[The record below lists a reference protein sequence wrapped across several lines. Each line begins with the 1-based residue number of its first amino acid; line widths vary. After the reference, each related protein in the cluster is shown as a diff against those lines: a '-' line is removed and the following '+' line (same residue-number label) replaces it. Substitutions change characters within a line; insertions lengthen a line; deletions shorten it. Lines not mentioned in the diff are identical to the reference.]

1 MYKKIFTVL
10 FLAVL
15 CFTLSFALSI
25 NAKAAD
31 ATSQNVLDANTYG
44 AVGDGTTDNTEVFQR
59 MINVAGIDDSS
70 IQLSKG
76 IYRLANS
83 LTIPSNITLSFDAG
97 AIISMDLSN
106 ILTVNGTI
114 NAGISQ
120 IFTDTSLVKGGKVAS
135 GVYPQWF
142 GATGNGTT
150 NDTKAVQAA
159 IDFSAS
165 LQGNNVVVIPDGI
178 YNVKNLWYKQGM
190 SIRGNGANSI
200 LKANE
205 TSIAWNYILNCENIT
220 GVKIDGVT
228 FDGNK
233 GIVPGDD
240 QSGIFNLLINT
251 CSDVSITN
259 CTFQHNWYL
268 GICVMSSNGLLFDS
282 NRFLD
287 LDCGILTSGYPSNNM
302 VINGNYL
309 DGAIMSEP
317 ISIYGMK
324 EGYHNNITITNN
336 TIKNHTAGSG
346 ILLRAVK
353 NVLVKNNTIDNNCTG
368 ILCTTINYNGVDY
381 GVYNATIEDNTILNS
396 VYEGIL
402 LKNISD
408 SKILNNRIENAGTYG
423 ILTFYVSN
431 CDLGTNK
438 VINSNAKVSTGV
450 GGILIN
456 GLKNSRVYSNEIS
469 VNKTDVT
476 YRGMIYLSGTASI
489 IEGNT
494 FTSNIGYPSTIKVYG
509 ADATRVMNNT
519 FDEASTFDDRK
530 VSSVSVTGSATIKV
544 SKTSATGVQYKA
556 TVFDQ
561 YGSSMTN
568 QNVIWSVTSLVADI
582 KISSNGVVTV
592 PKGTK
597 ATSFTV
603 KAVSST
609 NNSVLAT
616 LTVTLR

>member
-1 MYKKIFTVL
+1 
-10 FLAVL
+10 
-15 CFTLSFALSI
+15 
-25 NAKAAD
+25 
-31 ATSQNVLDANTYG
+31 
-44 AVGDGTTDNTEVFQR
+44 
-59 MINVAGIDDSS
+59 
-70 IQLSKG
+70 
-76 IYRLANS
+76 
-83 LTIPSNITLSFDAG
+83 
-97 AIISMDLSN
+97 
-106 ILTVNGTI
+106 
-114 NAGISQ
+114 
-120 IFTDTSLVKGGKVAS
+120 
-135 GVYPQWF
+135 
-142 GATGNGTT
+142 
-150 NDTKAVQAA
+150 
-159 IDFSAS
+159 
-165 LQGNNVVVIPDGI
+165 
-178 YNVKNLWYKQGM
+178 
-190 SIRGNGANSI
+190 
-200 LKANE
+200 
-205 TSIAWNYILNCENIT
+205 
-220 GVKIDGVT
+220 
-228 FDGNK
+228 
-233 GIVPGDD
+233 
-240 QSGIFNLLINT
+240 
-251 CSDVSITN
+251 
-259 CTFQHNWYL
+259 
-268 GICVMSSNGLLFDS
+268 
-282 NRFLD
+282 
-287 LDCGILTSGYPSNNM
+287 
-302 VINGNYL
+302 
-309 DGAIMSEP
+309 MSEP